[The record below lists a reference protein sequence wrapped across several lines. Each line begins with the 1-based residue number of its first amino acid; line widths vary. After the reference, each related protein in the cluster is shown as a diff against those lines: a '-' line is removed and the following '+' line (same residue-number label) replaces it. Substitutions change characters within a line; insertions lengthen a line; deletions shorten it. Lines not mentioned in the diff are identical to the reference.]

1 MCDKM
6 GANIKRFQKLIDNS
20 GKTRPTIAKEL
31 GCDTSTITK
40 HYNGDRGITTDY
52 LIKYAKYFN
61 VSADYLLGLSNAK
74 SINPEMQAASK
85 YTGLNDDSLFML
97 HHSTK
102 SGALVSETNN
112 FLLDIDNY
120 SDFYEL
126 CFYLKAY
133 RDFYSQFVDFR
144 EKMEEK
150 YAVYVYKTDNP
161 YEFEE
166 DYDKSVELLQEIED
180 KRDVQIIRMHESL
193 KRLID
198 KYCADII
205 ERENSLTKDD
215 VLPDFDDELN
225 EEGDPNVNH

>member
-112 FLLDIDNY
+112 FLLDFF
-120 SDFYEL
+120 SCLF
-126 CFYLKAY
+126 
-133 RDFYSQFVDFR
+133 SQFVDFR

-180 KRDVQIIRMHESL
+180 KRDVQIIRMHETL

-225 EEGDPNVNH
+225 EEGDPNGNH

>member
-1 MCDKM
+1 MKTTIDEFP
-6 GANIKRFQKLIDNS
+6 KR
-20 GKTRPTIAKEL
+20 
-31 GCDTSTITK
+31 
-40 HYNGDRGITTDY
+40 
-52 LIKYAKYFN
+52 LIKLRTNANKKRQKVADDLNISRASLEYYEKGKRKPDIELLAKIADYYD

-74 SINPEMQAASK
+74 SINPEMQAVSK

-120 SDFYEL
+120 TDFYEL
-126 CFYLKAY
+126 CCYLKAY

-144 EKMEEK
+144 EKMEEE

-161 YEFEE
+161 YEFEV
-166 DYDKSVELLQEIED
+166 DYDKSEELLQEIAD
-180 KRDVQIIRMHESL
+180 KRDVQIIRMHETL

-205 ERENSLTKDD
+205 ERENSLTTDD

-225 EEGDPNVNH
+225 EEGDPNGNH